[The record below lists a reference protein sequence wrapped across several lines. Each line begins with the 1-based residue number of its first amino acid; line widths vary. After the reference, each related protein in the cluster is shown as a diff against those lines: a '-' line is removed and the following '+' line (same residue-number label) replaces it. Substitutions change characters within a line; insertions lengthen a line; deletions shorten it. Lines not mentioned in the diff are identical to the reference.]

1 MATTKIRSSSITDG
15 QVANADLS
23 ATVAVTGGQIADD
36 AVTTAKILD
45 DNVTLAKMAGLA
57 RGKIIVGDASGDPSA
72 LTVGASTQVLTSDGT
87 DAAWATPAATT
98 SDIELLNT
106 YTPTGVADLE
116 ITTAAY
122 FASTYSSLIF
132 KFIHMQPATDN
143 VHLRFSLGTGV
154 GPTYDNDFY
163 TFFGINQSNGSANA
177 WQQDTT
183 YFAWPNTYATLFK
196 ELGNGADE
204 NCSGNL
210 EVFNASSATYEK
222 MFNASLTGHLYHD
235 YMLSTWSAGGFNLAT
250 ACTAIKFFFSSGNIA
265 NGIVKVYG
273 TR

>member
-1 MATTKIRSSSITDG
+1 MALTKLKSSGIADGAVTADGLATGAVTVADIADETITVAKISGNAAASADTFLKKDG
-15 QVANADLS
+15 TW
-23 ATVAVTGGQIADD
+23 ATV
-36 AVTTAKILD
+36 
-45 DNVTLAKMAGLA
+45 
-57 RGKIIVGDASGDPSA
+57 S
-72 LTVGASTQVLTSDGT
+72 
-87 DAAWATPAATT
+87 TT

-106 YTPTGVADLE
+106 YTLSDVASLE
-116 ITTAAY
+116 ITTASY
-122 FASTYSSLIF
+122 FSATYASLVF

-143 VHLRFSLGTGV
+143 VHLRFSLGTGAT
-154 GPTYDNDFY
+154 PTYNNDFY
-163 TFFGINQSNGSANA
+163 SMFATNQGHNSTTGHWA
-177 WQQDTT
+177 QDTS
-183 YFAWPNTYATLFK
+183 YFSWPNTYATLFK

-235 YMLSTWSAGGFNLAT
+235 YMLCSWSSGGFNLAT

-273 TR
+273 AR